1 MAKSPV
7 KNTKKLI
14 KTTKKLTESEWNE
27 LTPSELRQLE
37 SLLERMAGVRD
48 VNKEYVDHRSIGQ
61 RAADGIARVAG
72 SWSFI
77 LFFTGTLLVWAY
89 LNTEILGPRHE
100 AFDPYP
106 YVFLNLILSMLAAV
120 QAPII
125 MMSQNRQSARD
136 RLDAEI
142 DHEVNVRA
150 ELSIQSVHE
159 RIQTLEK
166 KLDEANKLL
175 SMSVVKTSIS

>member
-1 MAKSPV
+1 M
-7 KNTKKLI
+7 TKK
-14 KTTKKLTESEWNE
+14 TKQSNTMIEKNWNQLSKAERQEIAE
-27 LTPSELRQLE
+27 LMEHMDDL
-37 SLLERMAGVRD
+37 RD
-48 VNKEYVDHRSIGQ
+48 VNQEYVDYRTFGQ
-61 RAADGIARVAG
+61 RAADAVAKVAG

-77 LFFTGTLLVWAY
+77 IIFMLCLLMWAF
-89 LNTEILGPRHE
+89 LNTEILGPRQE

-106 YVFLNLILSMLAAV
+106 YVFLNLVLSMLAAV

-150 ELSIQSVHE
+150 EMAIQDVVN
-159 RIQTLEK
+159 RIEALET
-166 KLDEANKLL
+166 KLDYL
-175 SMSVVKTSIS
+175 ISHLTKP

>member
-1 MAKSPV
+1 MKKSV
-7 KNTKKLI
+7 KKL
-14 KTTKKLTESEWNE
+14 SEKSWKE
-27 LTPSELRQLE
+27 LSKI
-37 SLLERMAGVRD
+37 EREEIAEMIQHMDSVRD
-48 VNKEYVDHRSIGQ
+48 VNQEYIDHRTFGQ
-61 RAADGIARVAG
+61 LAADGVAKIAG

-77 LFFTGTLLVWAY
+77 IIFLVGLLMWAF

-106 YVFLNLILSMLAAV
+106 YVFLNLVLSMLAAI

-150 ELSIQSVHE
+150 EVAIQSVDE
-159 RIQTLEK
+159 RIQKLEQ
-166 KLDEANKLL
+166 KLEDATQLL
-175 SMSVVKTSIS
+175 LQHQPLTHQ

>member
-1 MAKSPV
+1 MTNKSRKSNSMVQKKWNQLSKNERAK
-7 KNTKKLI
+7 I
-14 KTTKKLTESEWNE
+14 AE
-27 LTPSELRQLE
+27 LMEH
-37 SLLERMAGVRD
+37 MDDFRD
-48 VNKEYVDHRSIGQ
+48 VNQEYVEYRTFGQ
-61 RAADGIARVAG
+61 RAADAVAKVAG

-77 LFFTGTLLVWAY
+77 IIFLLCLLMWAF
-89 LNTEILGPRHE
+89 LNTEILGPRQE

-106 YVFLNLILSMLAAV
+106 YVFLNLVLSMLAAV

-150 ELSIQSVHE
+150 ELAIQDVIN
-159 RIQTLEK
+159 RIELLES
-166 KLDEANKLL
+166 KLDQLI
-175 SMSVVKTSIS
+175 TR

>member
-1 MAKSPV
+1 MAKS
-7 KNTKKLI
+7 I
-14 KTTKKLTESEWNE
+14 KRLAEKDWKALSK
-27 LTPSELRQLE
+27 
-37 SLLERMAGVRD
+37 LEREEIAEMIHHMENVRD
-48 VNKEYVDHRSIGQ
+48 VNEEYVEHRTFGQ
-61 RAADGIARVAG
+61 RAADGVAKVAG

-77 LFFTGTLLVWAY
+77 IIFIAWLLVWAY
-89 LNTEILGPRHE
+89 LNTEVLGPRME

-106 YVFLNLILSMLAAV
+106 YVFLNLILSMLAAI

-150 ELSIQSVHE
+150 EAAIQHVDKRIQS
-159 RIQTLEK
+159 LEQK
-166 KLDEANKLL
+166 IEATNQLILKNTQNC
-175 SMSVVKTSIS
+175 K

>member
-1 MAKSPV
+1 MKKSANLV
-7 KNTKKLI
+7 KKLSE
-14 KTTKKLTESEWNE
+14 KDWTELSKAERN
-27 LTPSELRQLE
+27 QLE
-37 SLLERMAGVRD
+37 DFTQQAEDIRD
-48 VNKEYVDHRSIGQ
+48 VNQEYVEQRTFGH
-61 RAADGIARVAG
+61 RAADGVAKVAG
-72 SWSFI
+72 SWTFI
-77 LFFTGTLLVWAY
+77 LLFILALLVWAF
-89 LNTEILGPRHE
+89 LNTEILGPRHT

-150 ELSIQSVHE
+150 EVAIQGVDE
-159 RIQTLEK
+159 RIQLLEQ
-166 KLDEANKLL
+166 KLDNLCQLL
-175 SMSVVKTSIS
+175 AKTNPQVPG

>member
-1 MAKSPV
+1 M
-7 KNTKKLI
+7 TKK
-14 KTTKKLTESEWNE
+14 TKQSNNMIEKNWNQLSKAERQEIAE
-27 LTPSELRQLE
+27 LMEHMDDL
-37 SLLERMAGVRD
+37 RD
-48 VNKEYVDHRSIGQ
+48 VNQEYVDYRTFGQ
-61 RAADGIARVAG
+61 RAADTVAKVAG

-77 LFFTGTLLVWAY
+77 IIFLLCLLMWAF
-89 LNTEILGPRHE
+89 LNTEILGPRQE

-106 YVFLNLILSMLAAV
+106 YVFLNLVLSMLAAV

-150 ELSIQSVHE
+150 EMAIQDLVN
-159 RIQTLEK
+159 RIEVLET
-166 KLDEANKLL
+166 KLDNLTIRLDER
-175 SMSVVKTSIS
+175 

>member
-1 MAKSPV
+1 MIDSAARNV
-7 KNTKKLI
+7 KKL
-14 KTTKKLTESEWNE
+14 SEA
-27 LTPSELRQLE
+27 
-37 SLLERMAGVRD
+37 ERDQIVEMLDGMDNVRD
-48 VNKEYVDHRSIGQ
+48 VNQEYVDTRSFGQ
-61 RAADGIARVAG
+61 FAADGVAKVAG

-77 LFFTGTLLVWAY
+77 IIFLAALLLWAF
-89 LNTEILGPRHE
+89 LNTEVLGPRKE

-150 ELSIQSVHE
+150 EFAIHSVDA
-159 RIQTLEK
+159 RIEALEQ
-166 KLDEANKLL
+166 KLDEVKQLILLQNK
-175 SMSVVKTSIS
+175 SIT

>member
-1 MAKSPV
+1 MKKSANLV
-7 KNTKKLI
+7 KKLSE
-14 KTTKKLTESEWNE
+14 KDWTELSKAERN
-27 LTPSELRQLE
+27 QLE
-37 SLLERMAGVRD
+37 DFTQQAEDIRD
-48 VNKEYVDHRSIGQ
+48 VNQEYVEQRTFGN
-61 RAADGIARVAG
+61 RAADGVAKVAG
-72 SWSFI
+72 SWTFIILFI
-77 LFFTGTLLVWAY
+77 LALLVWAF
-89 LNTEILGPRHE
+89 LNTEILGPRHT

-150 ELSIQSVHE
+150 EVAIQGVDE
-159 RIQTLEK
+159 RIQLLEQ
-166 KLDEANKLL
+166 KLDNLFQLLAN
-175 SMSVVKTSIS
+175 SNPQVAG

>member
-1 MAKSPV
+1 MAAS
-7 KNTKKLI
+7 TIKKLSE
-14 KTTKKLTESEWNE
+14 KTWNE
-27 LTPSELRQLE
+27 LSNAEREKIAEILLHMD
-37 SLLERMAGVRD
+37 SLRD
-48 VNKEYVDHRSIGQ
+48 VNEEYVEHRNFGQ
-61 RAADGIARVAG
+61 RAADAVAKVAG
-72 SWSFI
+72 SWLFI
-77 LFFTGTLLVWAY
+77 ITFLLSLLMWAV

-106 YVFLNLILSMLAAV
+106 YVFLNLVLSMLAAV

-150 ELSIQSVHE
+150 EYAIQNVEE
-159 RIQTLEK
+159 RIKALELQLEETK
-166 KLDEANKLL
+166 RAILTQVKVNK
-175 SMSVVKTSIS
+175 

>member
-1 MAKSPV
+1 MNTSSKRQKNIAEKS
-7 KNTKKLI
+7 
-14 KTTKKLTESEWNE
+14 WNE
-27 LTPSELRQLE
+27 LSTAEREEIAELME
-37 SLLERMAGVRD
+37 HMDGVRD
-48 VNKEYVDHRSIGQ
+48 VNQEYVDYRTFGQ
-61 RAADGIARVAG
+61 RAADAVAKVAG

-77 LFFTGTLLVWAY
+77 IIFLVGLLMWAF

-106 YVFLNLILSMLAAV
+106 YVFLNLVLSMLAAI

-142 DHEVNVRA
+142 NHEVNVRA
-150 ELSIQSVHE
+150 EVAIQGVDD
-159 RIQTLEK
+159 RIEALEL
-166 KLDEANKLL
+166 KLDKL
-175 SMSVVKTSIS
+175 TNHIIGH

>member
-1 MAKSPV
+1 MDHIDD
-7 KNTKKLI
+7 L
-14 KTTKKLTESEWNE
+14 
-27 LTPSELRQLE
+27 
-37 SLLERMAGVRD
+37 RD
-48 VNKEYVDHRSIGQ
+48 VNQEYVDYRTFGQ
-61 RAADGIARVAG
+61 RAADAVAKVAG

-77 LFFTGTLLVWAY
+77 IIFMLCLLMWAF
-89 LNTEILGPRHE
+89 LNTEILGPRQE

-106 YVFLNLILSMLAAV
+106 YVFLNLVLSMLAAV

-150 ELSIQSVHE
+150 EMAIQDVVNRIE
-159 RIQTLEK
+159 RLET
-166 KLDEANKLL
+166 KLDNL
-175 SMSVVKTSIS
+175 TSHLTER

>member
-1 MAKSPV
+1 MNLAEKQW
-7 KNTKKLI
+7 K
-14 KTTKKLTESEWNE
+14 E
-27 LTPSELRQLE
+27 LTLEERQRIADIILAE
-37 SLLERMAGVRD
+37 AGEVRN
-48 VNKEYVDHRSIGQ
+48 VNAEYVEERTFGQ
-61 RAADGIARVAG
+61 RSADAVAKVAG

-77 LFFTGTLLVWAY
+77 IIFLVGLLMWAF

-106 YVFLNLILSMLAAV
+106 YVFLNLVLSMLAAI

-136 RLDAEI
+136 RLDAEV

-150 ELSIQSVHE
+150 ELAIQKVHDSL
-159 RIQTLEK
+159 INLEQK
-166 KLDEANKLL
+166 VEAIKQ
-175 SMSVVKTSIS
+175 K

>member
-1 MAKSPV
+1 MKKSANLV
-7 KNTKKLI
+7 KKLSE
-14 KTTKKLTESEWNE
+14 KDWTELSKAERN
-27 LTPSELRQLE
+27 QLE
-37 SLLERMAGVRD
+37 DFTQQAEDIRD
-48 VNKEYVDHRSIGQ
+48 VNQEYVEQRTFGN
-61 RAADGIARVAG
+61 RAADGVAKVAG
-72 SWSFI
+72 SWTFIILFI
-77 LFFTGTLLVWAY
+77 LALLVWAF
-89 LNTEILGPRHE
+89 LNTEILGPRHT

-150 ELSIQSVHE
+150 EVAIQGVDE
-159 RIQTLEK
+159 RIQLLEQ
-166 KLDEANKLL
+166 KLDNLCQLL
-175 SMSVVKTSIS
+175 AKTNPQVPG

>member
-1 MAKSPV
+1 MAKQ
-7 KNTKKLI
+7 
-14 KTTKKLTESEWNE
+14 LTEKEWNE
-27 LTPSELRQLE
+27 LSVAERTIIQN
-37 SLLERMAGVRD
+37 LLPHINEVRD
-48 VNKEYVDHRSIGQ
+48 VNEEYVEERSIGE
-61 RAADGIARVAG
+61 RAADSVARVAG

-77 LFFTGTLLVWAY
+77 ILFLMSLLLWAF
-89 LNTEILGPRHE
+89 LNTEVLGPRHE

-106 YVFLNLILSMLAAV
+106 YVFLNLVLSMLAAV

-150 ELSIQSVHE
+150 EVAINE
-159 RIQTLEK
+159 
-166 KLDEANKLL
+166 LDGK
-175 SMSVVKTSIS
+175 VVALQQQISQLTRLIETK

>member
-1 MAKSPV
+1 MKEPNNIAKV
-7 KNTKKLI
+7 IAEKK
-14 KTTKKLTESEWNE
+14 WNE
-27 LTPSELRQLE
+27 LSRAQREEIAKMLE
-37 SLLERMAGVRD
+37 HMDDVRD
-48 VNKEYVDHRSIGQ
+48 VNQEYVDHRTIGQ
-61 RAADGIARVAG
+61 LAADGVAKVAG

-77 LFFTGTLLVWAY
+77 IFFLSALLLWAF

-106 YVFLNLILSMLAAV
+106 YVFLNLVLSMLAAV

-150 ELSIQSVHE
+150 EVAIQNVDA
-159 RIQTLEK
+159 RISELAQKLEEAT
-166 KLDEANKLL
+166 KLMAAKA
-175 SMSVVKTSIS
+175 